1 MAIPGGGT
9 VKEYKA
15 PSNKTSVTSER
26 QQTREKYFDNRKD
39 VSSDRLDR
47 RLMQAQ
53 ELEKFKQTQ
62 MKPVAGASNL
72 YQSVTPGGPTT
83 ADEAMRLSKKYG
95 PTLSEIGSD
104 VRYGLSNIA
113 RGFADRLQAG
123 QVGLMSI
130 IPNLINKF
138 NKSYDKMNDVAK
150 HVFENKGKYS
160 YAENMPSVREAED
173 SSMQLLEAQKRLD
186 NLNRYKDRIL
196 FQDYRS
202 KFMDP
207 AMEAETQPVVPKYQT
222 ESIVPEYQ
230 RSFEVTESEPTRD
243 VKVLPPEDQTV
254 LSPFP
259 SYENIVEQAQGNTA
273 TNKTES
279 EVGFFDLLNPFD
291 DVPIQMGINEMLNP
305 DAVNLEEWKKQNQQ
319 SSSIIPEAGAAEM
332 GTQVTAYNN
341 PGNLMF
347 ANQAGA
353 VQGQTYGP
361 GYAVFPT
368 AEAGLDALRADLTA
382 KVNRSN
388 KVEDIIGQFAPR
400 SDNPESFDN
409 YLSFVKN
416 RVGDTVEPNEIDE
429 LTRSVIQ
436 FENKPEVANKYLNVL
451 GGTST
456 LLADASQ
463 SDINKISKERQ
474 FKKMSPEQIY
484 EMRDV
489 FGISPDITL
498 DEIQRIQEGTLTE
511 PTGVYAVAD
520 GGMID
525 KQLKSLQNGLQNMYN
540 GIPSVRRR

>member
-15 PSNKTSVTSER
+15 PSKKTSVTSGAADSNKRLAAER
-26 QQTREKYFDNRKD
+26 QQTREKYFDDRAD

-47 RLMQAQ
+47 RLRQAQ
-53 ELEKFKQTQ
+53 EYEKFKQTQ
-62 MKPVAGASNL
+62 MKPVLTAEGKPTGA
-72 YQSVTPGGPTT
+72 YQSVTPGGPTL
-83 ADEAMRLSKKYG
+83 ADKAKELAMKYG
-95 PTLSEIGSD
+95 PTPSEIAGDIAYTGGNILKGLGIPVVGSVMKAID
-104 VRYGLSNIA
+104 LAQGI
-113 RGFADRLQAG
+113 
-123 QVGLMSI
+123 
-130 IPNLINKF
+130 F
-138 NKSYDKMNDVAK
+138 NKSISSFNSAYDKMNDVAK
-150 HVFENKGKYS
+150 EVFENKDKYP
-160 YAENMPSVREAED
+160 YASKMPLVMQAEQE
-173 SSMQLLEAQKRLD
+173 SMELLEAQRRLE
-186 NLNRYKDRIL
+186 NLNRYRDRQL
-196 FQDYRS
+196 FQYYRS

-207 AMEAETQPVVPKYQT
+207 AMEAETQPIVSQT

-230 RSFEVTESEPTRD
+230 RTFEVTEREPVRD
-243 VKVLPPEDQTV
+243 IKVLPPEDQTV

-259 SYENIVEQAQGNTA
+259 DYQDIVEQAQGNTA

-291 DVPIQMGINEMLNP
+291 EVPIQMGINEMLNP
-305 DAVNLEEWKKQNQQ
+305 DAVDLEEWKKQNQQ

-353 VQGQTYGP
+353 IQGETYGP

-368 AEAGLDALRADLTA
+368 AEAGLEALRADLTA

-409 YLSFVKN
+409 YLGFVKN

-436 FENKPEVANKYLNVL
+436 FENKPSIAEQYL
-451 GGTST
+451 T
-456 LLADASQ
+456 
-463 SDINKISKERQ
+463 
-474 FKKMSPEQIY
+474 MS
-484 EMRDV
+484 
-489 FGISPDITL
+489 
-498 DEIQRIQEGTLTE
+498 
-511 PTGVYAVAD
+511 AD

>member
-15 PSNKTSVTSER
+15 PSKKTSVTSGAADSNKRLAAER
-26 QQTREKYFDNRKD
+26 QQTREKYFDDRAD

-47 RLMQAQ
+47 RLRQAQ
-53 ELEKFKQTQ
+53 EYEKFKQTQ
-62 MKPVAGASNL
+62 MKLVPGSTNL
-72 YQSVTPGGPTT
+72 YQSVTPGGPTL
-83 ADEAMRLSKKYG
+83 ADKAKELAMKYG
-95 PTLSEIGSD
+95 PTPSEIAGD
-104 VRYGLSNIA
+104 IGYGIRSIA
-113 RGFADRLQAG
+113 KGFADKLQAG

-130 IPNLINKF
+130 IPALINKF
-138 NKSYDKMNDVAK
+138 NSTYDKMNDVAK
-150 HVFENKGKYS
+150 EIFENKDRYS
-160 YAENMPSVREAED
+160 YASKMPLVMQAEQE
-173 SSMQLLEAQKRLD
+173 SMELLEAQRRLE
-186 NLNRYKDRIL
+186 NLNRYRDRQL

-207 AMEAETQPVVPKYQT
+207 AMEAETQPIVSQT

-259 SYENIVEQAQGNTA
+259 DYGDIVEDVQTD
-273 TNKTES
+273 KTTS
-279 EVGFFDLLNPFD
+279 FFDSLF
-291 DVPIQMGINEMLNP
+291 P
-305 DAVNLEEWKKQNQQ
+305 DAQ
-319 SSSIIPEAGAAEM
+319 AGEM

-368 AEAGLDALRADLTA
+368 AEAGLEALKTDLTA

-388 KVEDIIGQFAPR
+388 KVEDIIGQYAPR

-409 YLSFVKN
+409 YIGFVKD

-436 FENKPEVANKYLNVL
+436 FENKPSIAEQYL
-451 GGTST
+451 T
-456 LLADASQ
+456 
-463 SDINKISKERQ
+463 
-474 FKKMSPEQIY
+474 MS
-484 EMRDV
+484 
-489 FGISPDITL
+489 
-498 DEIQRIQEGTLTE
+498 
-511 PTGVYAVAD
+511 AD

>member
-15 PSNKTSVTSER
+15 PTKTTTSSSPRGSQMKSVQKVED
-26 QQTREKYFDNRKD
+26 TRDKYFKNRED
-39 VSSDRLDR
+39 VSIDRLLR
-47 RLMQAQ
+47 RQKQADEYEQ
-53 ELEKFKQTQ
+53 FKQTQ
-62 MKPVAGASNL
+62 MKPVYTSSGKETGM
-72 YQSVTPGGPTT
+72 YQSVTPGGPTL
-83 ADEAMRLSKKYG
+83 ADKAKELAIKYG
-95 PTLSEIGSD
+95 PTPSEIAGD
-104 VRYGLSNIA
+104 IGYGLKNISK
-113 RGFADRLQAG
+113 GLG
-123 QVGLMSI
+123 IPIVGPIMKAVDIAKGIFDKSI
-130 IPNLINKF
+130 SSF
-138 NKSYDKMNDVAK
+138 NSAYDKMNDVAK
-150 HVFENKGKYS
+150 HVFENKDRYS
-160 YAENMPSVREAED
+160 YASKMPLVMQAEQE
-173 SSMQLLEAQKRLD
+173 SMKLLDAQRRLE
-186 NLNRYKDRIL
+186 NLNRYKDRQL

-202 KFMDP
+202 KFIDP
-207 AMEAETQPVVPKYQT
+207 AMEAETQPVVPEYQT

-259 SYENIVEQAQGNTA
+259 DYGDIVEQAQGNT
-273 TNKTES
+273 ES
-279 EVGFFDLLNPFD
+279 EVGFLDLLNPFD

-353 VQGQTYGP
+353 IQGETYGP

-368 AEAGLDALRADLTA
+368 AEAGLEALRADLTA

-409 YLSFVKN
+409 YLGFVKN

-436 FENKPEVANKYLNVL
+436 FENKPSIAEQYL
-451 GGTST
+451 T
-456 LLADASQ
+456 
-463 SDINKISKERQ
+463 
-474 FKKMSPEQIY
+474 MS
-484 EMRDV
+484 
-489 FGISPDITL
+489 
-498 DEIQRIQEGTLTE
+498 
-511 PTGVYAVAD
+511 AD

-540 GIPSVRRR
+540 GIPSVKRR